1 MSGSGGVPRTVR
13 LFIFSGKRNR
23 GIGERV
29 SCLVDQ
35 DHAGSGGVAFRAR
48 VRLCDDRPQSDA
60 QIDVRNDGDG
70 IEEGS
75 RMAQKPGQGKSLH
88 ELRQEAAHSRDRLAR
103 DLSGV
108 RYELDFPLKFRKSF
122 QRQTVLWIGAA
133 VVVGVVFAVMPAR
146 RKKVRMK
153 AKGKSRG
160 EQQKEGILG
169 AGLALGVLKLVAT
182 MLKPTVTAY
191 VAKKMSGYAAGP
203 TRRS

>member
-1 MSGSGGVPRTVR
+1 
-13 LFIFSGKRNR
+13 
-23 GIGERV
+23 
-29 SCLVDQ
+29 
-35 DHAGSGGVAFRAR
+35 
-48 VRLCDDRPQSDA
+48 
-60 QIDVRNDGDG
+60 
-70 IEEGS
+70 
-75 RMAQKPGQGKSLH
+75 MAQKPGQGKSLH

-133 VVVGVVFAVMPAR
+133 IFVGVVFAVMPAR
-146 RKKVRMK
+146 TKKVRIK
-153 AKGKSRG
+153 VKGKSRG

-182 MLKPTVTAY
+182 LLKPTVTAY